1 MLRTPRHGS
10 PNEHLTRADLRQE
23 EEIIRQKSDRTVA
36 DVSPFRSS
44 FLLSSL
50 RFCYPA
56 LSRRAFATALDIRE
70 RDALTFRASQP
81 TKAEMSEKR
90 LPGTPPPGVF
100 ALVPCRSIVLRAAPC
115 DGRRGAALWMPDEL
129 IANPDSDSADSRR
142 RTTAIRVSRDIFR
155 FACAK
160 LFAAPRALRD
170 RRAVLELAMRNYAIP
185 FCSRSRATIS
195 SAMET
200 LPRAPPTFRAIPICA
215 KDQRILLL
223 ADPANDG
230 QPHR

>member
-56 LSRRAFATALDIRE
+56 LSRRATALDIRE

-160 LFAAPRALRD
+160 LFARSPRRE
-170 RRAVLELAMRNYAIP
+170 RCEIVGQHLELAMRNYAIP

-195 SAMET
+195 STMET

-215 KDQRILLL
+215 KHQRSSS
-223 ADPANDG
+223 
-230 QPHR
+230 R